1 MLDRRDLQRW
11 PFVFVALAGGVAI
24 LFLPDLLLGA
34 PQPAGGSSAVLARTT
49 AAVAAIAW
57 ATIFGLAAF
66 RRADEF
72 NRERSKFAWYWGSL
86 IGLAVAT
93 PIAVF
98 TAVGGARWL
107 SGAAPADPRLIHAF
121 AFGVVLALAAQ
132 VLGSA
137 AVSFW
142 WRMTRR

>member
-1 MLDRRDLQRW
+1 MLERRELQRW
-11 PFVFVALAGGVAI
+11 TFVFVSVAGGVAI
-24 LFLPDLLLGA
+24 LFLPDLLLSGL
-34 PQPAGGSSAVLARTT
+34 PQAGDRSAVLARTT
-49 AAVAAIAW
+49 ATVAAIAW
-57 ATIFGLAAF
+57 AVFFAMAAF

-93 PIAVF
+93 PIAAFV
-98 TAVGGARWL
+98 AVGGSRWL
-107 SGAAPADPRLIHAF
+107 NGAAPADPQLVHAF
-121 AFGVVLALAAQ
+121 ALGVVLSLAAQ

-137 AVSFW
+137 AVSLW